1 MAIELKNSVFIH
13 VPKCGGR
20 SITQILQRFV
30 PNYKVLGDVMY
41 DAHDTPDTDK
51 QVFGFIRHPATFIHS
66 IWTHRA
72 RKKANKFGHVWNW
85 QPYLRLESECGDQDY
100 NKFVE
105 NILNGK
111 DYVLDYYMHYLGK
124 YNNPQIGK
132 MENLLDDL
140 IKFLKENN
148 EDFDEDGI
156 KNYSTVHGANN
167 KSTNKPVSLSSS
179 MNEDQIKKLVNIS
192 EKKLCEE
199 FKYEI

>member
-72 RKKANKFGHVWNW
+72 R
-85 QPYLRLESECGDQDY
+85 
-100 NKFVE
+100 
-105 NILNGK
+105 
-111 DYVLDYYMHYLGK
+111 
-124 YNNPQIGK
+124 
-132 MENLLDDL
+132 
-140 IKFLKENN
+140 
-148 EDFDEDGI
+148 
-156 KNYSTVHGANN
+156 
-167 KSTNKPVSLSSS
+167 
-179 MNEDQIKKLVNIS
+179 
-192 EKKLCEE
+192 
-199 FKYEI
+199 